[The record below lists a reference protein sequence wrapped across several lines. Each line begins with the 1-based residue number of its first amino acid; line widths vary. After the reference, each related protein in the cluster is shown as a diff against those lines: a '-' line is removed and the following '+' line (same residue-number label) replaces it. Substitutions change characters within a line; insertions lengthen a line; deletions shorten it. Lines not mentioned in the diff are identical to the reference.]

1 MGEVVSRRPS
11 LGHGTAT
18 MCGEFVHECAD
29 FSTGKRSGIAPS
41 NGFGQT
47 PVHGLWTYGHWCG
60 AGVSGNP
67 TDPTDAACMAHDVCY
82 AQAGFTPLSN
92 FRGSNAQLQACN
104 QQLCNAVNA
113 RRASLFQSTGV
124 GLTWLPA
131 VPPDNV
137 MNEIKADQDISLYF
151 TWGVAPGGNSCH

>member
-1 MGEVVSRRPS
+1 MHSS
-11 LGHGTAT
+11 LLQTFGN
-18 MCGEFVHECAD
+18 D
-29 FSTGKRSGIAPS
+29 PFSEAPS

-47 PVHGLWTYGHWCG
+47 PVHGLWTHGHWCG
-60 AGVSGNP
+60 AGGSGNP
-67 TDPTDAACMAHDVCY
+67 TDPTDAACMAHDACY
-82 AQAGFTPLSN
+82 AQAGFTQMSN
-92 FRGSNAQLQACN
+92 FQGSNAQLQACN

-124 GLTWLPA
+124 GQTWLPA

-151 TWGVAPGGNSCH
+151 TWVVAPGGNSCH